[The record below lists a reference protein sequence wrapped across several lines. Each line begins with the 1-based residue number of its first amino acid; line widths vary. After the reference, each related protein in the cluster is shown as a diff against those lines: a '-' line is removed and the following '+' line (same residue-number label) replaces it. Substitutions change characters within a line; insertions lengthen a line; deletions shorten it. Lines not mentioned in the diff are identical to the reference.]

1 MLQSAKNLT
10 QSDYNMFWT
19 ISAMLDK
26 TNELMS
32 QFRVVKKQVDS
43 VTWSL
48 LLVPEAD
55 MQTDGDKWKTVH
67 LPSR

>member
-1 MLQSAKNLT
+1 
-10 QSDYNMFWT
+10 
-19 ISAMLDK
+19 MLDK